1 MTEWICPICTKNC
14 GAPNGDATSN
24 DAATQNLETEA
35 DSSNDVHLY
44 RSHNDV
50 SPLAPDTR
58 SLWPPLGLQGSQACI
73 EAFGKENG
81 LMVNEFDTASWKR
94 KAEQATSAALLA
106 RQAQARKS
114 VPVHRTP
121 QQSQQTV
128 APAGKPSTKNT
139 IVSKAAS
146 IHMQA
151 PNSASTARPM
161 TQMYAGPA
169 RVGGGPACPQ
179 DAPSRPGATAR
190 PPQQPSQSKSA
201 VTAPPRPVTA
211 PAPHQLSSNSIV
223 AQNAARVPPPSSNMA
238 QLQSI
243 ANLDTIGRLQ
253 QADT

>member
-73 EAFGKENG
+73 EAFGKENS

-169 RVGGGPACPQ
+169 RVGGPACPQ